1 MKLEQH
7 WYRLAAEAGFAP
19 AQFELAVQLFD
30 SDRKSAEGVFWL
42 RAAAVQGDEDA
53 YDNLEVY
60 SKLCMSCHAHVTNSQ
75 RCGARKSAFYCGG
88 ECQKAH
94 WQAHKQECKKVRIL
108 EKKNKRESAA
118 SAVDGVSL
126 PRQCSSEDGRS
137 DTAHVA
143 VNGPGWSV
151 GA

>member
-53 YDNLEVY
+53 YGNLEVY
-60 SKLCMSCHAHVTNSQ
+60 SKLCMSCHAHVANSQ
-75 RCGARKSAFYCGG
+75 RCGACKSAFCCGG

-108 EKKNKRESAA
+108 EKKISESQLHQRSMA
-118 SAVDGVSL
+118 SLCRDNAVAKTGGQILYTS
-126 PRQCSSEDGRS
+126 PSMAPDGR
-137 DTAHVA
+137 
-143 VNGPGWSV
+143 
-151 GA
+151 